1 MEESAVAHA
10 YQAYGAAVYARC
22 RRILRDGDGARDVTQ
37 EVFLR
42 CFNHRATLRPGR
54 ELLAWLYRVA
64 TNLCLNALRD
74 SDRRRR
80 ADLLDPVKAVS
91 PEGPTRRLLRDL
103 LAGNQILIWDTGGS
117 LVRRI
122 LVPPPIWGSGSDSP
136 TTSRSLPTG
145 GSSRSRATRPG
156 SIRCPTE
163 LWWRSGTCAPTYSD
177 LTPAVGLS
185 SEPHSICPR

>member
-80 ADLLDPVKAVS
+80 ADLLDALVEAVS
-91 PEGPTRRLLRDL
+91 PEGPARRLLRDL
-103 LAGNQILIWDTGGS
+103 FADLDPRTQAIVVYVYLDGMTQDEAAEVAQVSDRTVRNCLARFNEEG
-117 LVRRI
+117 RRRMGDD
-122 LVPPPIWGSGSDSP
+122 P
-136 TTSRSLPTG
+136 
-145 GSSRSRATRPG
+145 
-156 SIRCPTE
+156 
-163 LWWRSGTCAPTYSD
+163 
-177 LTPAVGLS
+177 
-185 SEPHSICPR
+185 EPFLRGEFG